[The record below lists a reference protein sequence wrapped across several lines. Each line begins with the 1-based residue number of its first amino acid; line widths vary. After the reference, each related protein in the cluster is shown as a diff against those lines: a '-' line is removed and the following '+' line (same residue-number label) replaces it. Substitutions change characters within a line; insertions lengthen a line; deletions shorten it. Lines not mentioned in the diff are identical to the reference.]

1 MAPGQELRPKVVVLG
16 MMTKMP
22 VAGVVWQNL
31 HYLLGFER
39 LGYEAYYVEAHGRT
53 PSMLMASADKD
64 VSGRAA
70 AFIATIMRRFGL
82 SDRWAFRSLHADDR
96 CFGMTEG
103 RLAALLASVELIVDL
118 HGGTQPLPEFR
129 ATDRL
134 VYVET
139 DPVQLQL
146 ELADGYKASHEFL
159 EAHSAF
165 FTFAE
170 SYGSGECLLP
180 VSDRFRFH
188 TTRQPVIDE
197 RLRLHLEQGP

>member
-1 MAPGQELRPKVVVLG
+1 

-39 LGYEAYYVEAHGRT
+39 LGYDAYYVEAHGRT
-53 PSMLMASADKD
+53 PSMLMAPAEEDA
-64 VSGRAA
+64 SGRAA
-70 AFIATIMRRFGL
+70 AFVATIMRRYGL
-82 SDRWAFRSLHADDR
+82 GDRWAFRALHRDGR
-96 CFGMTEG
+96 CFGMSDR
-103 RLAALLASVELIVDL
+103 RLARLLASAEMIVNL
-118 HGGTQPLPEFR
+118 HGGTQPLPEFT

-146 ELADGYKASHEFL
+146 ELAEGHKASHEFL

-170 SYGSGECLLP
+170 SYGSDQCLLP
-180 VSDRFRFH
+180 VSDRFQFH
-188 TTRQPVIDE
+188 TTRQPV
-197 RLRLHLEQGP
+197 L